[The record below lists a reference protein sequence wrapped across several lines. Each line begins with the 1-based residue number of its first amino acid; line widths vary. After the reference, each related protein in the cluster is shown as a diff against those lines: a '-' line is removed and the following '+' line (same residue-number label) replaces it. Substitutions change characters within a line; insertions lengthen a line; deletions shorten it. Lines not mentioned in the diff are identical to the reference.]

1 MSILIL
7 RSVVSSSL
15 LYARSPKVSK
25 EINHQLSTRSFSPH
39 WLPFTLSRS
48 SASVSHG
55 PTHTVLASNGGTR
68 PNNTSNRRRPS
79 LCLWFR
85 HHRWHCLSIF
95 ASRVVYR
102 DEWNQDSKRSSSEQT
117 TRSRLKD
124 VKFGSGS
131 QTTLSKS
138 VCTSKSLAF
147 ELQTLF
153 ILYASVVRSFL
164 ESKVIAFGICKG

>member
-1 MSILIL
+1 MHGVRRCPKKSILNYQHVL
-7 RSVVSSSL
+7 FPPTGFHSL
-15 LYARSPKVSK
+15 Y
-25 EINHQLSTRSFSPH
+25 H
-39 WLPFTLSRS
+39 
-48 SASVSHG
+48 VSHC
-55 PTHTVLASNGGTR
+55 PTHTVLATHGGTR
-68 PNNTSNRRRPS
+68 ANNTSNRRQPS

-85 HHRWHCLSIF
+85 HHRWHYLSIF

-102 DEWNQDSKRSSSEQT
+102 DEWNQDSKRTSSEQT

-124 VKFGSGS
+124 AKSFGSGS

-147 ELQTLF
+147 ELQILF